1 MFGTFIFYGFQ
12 GYVSSGVVIVGVKV
26 DRFINL
32 YPYLAILFTTNSTVL
47 YK

>member
-12 GYVSSGVVIVGVKV
+12 GYVSSGVVIVEVKV

-32 YPYLAILFTTNSTVL
+32 YPNLAILFTTNTVL